1 MCLPVM
7 AVAQAAGTVAKF
19 AGAHRAAGKENKAR
33 IKAFN
38 LKKKNYL
45 NNFNREVVAW
55 QSDTIDNE
63 IKIDEGFR
71 DSMLKMAKNE
81 VSMFN
86 AIKGKSLAET
96 EAFVAMQ
103 AATGGAHEQL
113 GRRSKSSV
121 SKLAGIRAYGKR
133 MSDLAVKM
141 SSAYD
146 DYSMNVD
153 ILNSDYQKIV
163 YDKNI
168 DTLTGRPVAGRP
180 PAAPKMKKGP
190 SNASVI
196 MQLAGDII
204 PGVMAAKAAG
214 AAGKIGGNINLDSL
228 KSGMGSGKAL
238 SPLNFGDSIKMG
250 EKMNFGGGQWG
261 DFGLGSS
268 NNIASRGQRY
278 SSGAGGSGQWIS
290 ELTGTLAR
298 NFG

>member
-1 MCLPVM
+1 MCIPVM
-7 AVAQAAGTVAKF
+7 AAAQAVGTVAKF
-19 AGAHRAAGKENKAR
+19 AGAHRAANAENKAR

-38 LKKKNYL
+38 IKKKNYL

-55 QSDTIDNE
+55 QSDVIDNE

-71 DSMLKMAKNE
+71 DSMLKIAKNE
-81 VSMFN
+81 ISMFN

-96 EAFVAMQ
+96 EAYVAMQ

-121 SKLAGIRAYGKR
+121 SKLAAIQAYGKR
-133 MSDLAVKM
+133 MSDLSVKM
-141 SSAYD
+141 SSAFD
-146 DYSMNVD
+146 DYGINQD
-153 ILNSDYQKIV
+153 IINSDYQKIV

-168 DTLTGRPVAGRP
+168 DSLTGRPVAGRP
-180 PAAPKMKKGP
+180 PQAPKMKKGP

-228 KSGMGSGKAL
+228 KSGNIASGKAL
-238 SPLNFGDSIKMG
+238 SPLSFGDSLSM
-250 EKMNFGGGQWG
+250 
-261 DFGLGSS
+261 SS
-268 NNIASRGQRY
+268 NLAGRGQRY
-278 SSGAGGSGQWIS
+278 SSGTAGGSGQWIS
-290 ELTGTLAR
+290 DLSGTLAR

>member
-1 MCLPVM
+1 MCIPVM
-7 AVAQAAGTVAKF
+7 AAVSAVGTVAKF
-19 AGAHRAAGKENKAR
+19 AGAHRAANKENKAR
-33 IKAFN
+33 IKAYN
-38 LKKKNYL
+38 IKKKNYL

-55 QSDTIDNE
+55 QSDVIDNE

-81 VSMFN
+81 LSMFN

-96 EAFVAMQ
+96 EAYVAMQ

-121 SKLAGIRAYGKR
+121 SKLAAIQAYGKR
-133 MSDLAVKM
+133 MSDLSVKM
-141 SSAYD
+141 SSAFD
-146 DYSMNVD
+146 DYGMNQD

-180 PAAPKMKKGP
+180 PQAPKMKKGP

-214 AAGKIGGNINLDSL
+214 AAGKIGGTLNSDVL
-228 KSGMGSGKAL
+228 KSGMASGKAL
-238 SPLNFGDSIKMG
+238 TPLSFGDSLSM
-250 EKMNFGGGQWG
+250 
-261 DFGLGSS
+261 SS
-268 NNIASRGQRY
+268 NLASRGQRY
-278 SSGAGGSGQWIS
+278 SSGTAGGSGQWIS
-290 ELTGTLAR
+290 ELAGNLAGV
-298 NFG
+298 FG